1 MPNAIGALC
10 LNQTGQDQLA
20 ARPGIVPALFSIF
33 TSEKHQRMLQEKENA
48 VIVGTGVEELVR
60 HHPALKAAIS
70 ESIMATLAKIEELGN
85 AYVVPEESRHW
96 YTLRVIKPQQAI
108 TPANPLDLTT
118 DPGAATTS
126 QSSTS
131 APATASTPAPTPA
144 ASSSSTSA
152 PVPVATTTPVPALAP
167 ATASTSALAP
177 ALPELLHHEDV
188 SSKSHDNLIVSFIDA
203 FSKVSAIGSSIHVT
217 NTFAVSG
224 RLFPAYPT
232 LPRLHQQQ

>member
-96 YTLRVIKPQQAI
+96 YTLRVIKPQQVV
-108 TPANPLDLTT
+108 TPANPLDLAT

-152 PVPVATTTPVPALAP
+152 PVPTTTPVPALAP
-167 ATASTSALAP
+167 ATASTSAPAP

-203 FSKVSAIGSSIHVT
+203 FSKVGANGASSIHVT
-217 NTFAVSG
+217 KTFAVFG